1 MFASVS
7 RCVAS
12 FGAGRCPCPRRRISS
27 RFRADF
33 RGFLR
38 LCGGQEQGSRR
49 SPAKRVRWEEETQR
63 NERVFAAFG
72 RNEGYGACADE
83 KQDKNFKTG
92 ARAPVFLRDRL
103 SGMVQIRTVGGSV
116 PPLQY
121 PSPHSILQSRL
132 KCGIIAHGKD
142 VRIILLKKIYCRMF
156 QACFGL
162 GARVL
167 PWRRPECITGAGS
180 LQRLPELL
188 ADAGCKKPMIVASRR
203 QCAAPEFTAMAEKL
217 PAWSGFHGV
226 TANPKIETVE
236 QIVAQFRAEGCDSM
250 VAIGGGSPMD
260 AAKAAAAR
268 LARPN
273 RSVGQLKGLLKVRR
287 KIVPFAAVPTTAG
300 TGSETTIAAMVT
312 DETHHKYAANDLC
325 LIPRWA
331 ILDPTLMVSLPA
343 GVTAETGL
351 DALTHA
357 VEAYIGRFY
366 NTRETRSLARQAVA
380 AIFQYLPTA
389 CADGAEAEANP
400 VYPVPVIFSKE
411 DFIRVARWVMP

>member
-103 SGMVQIRTVGGSV
+103 SGTVQIRTVGGSV

-142 VRIILLKKIYCRMF
+142 VRIMLLKKNILSDVS
-156 QACFGL
+156 GL
-162 GARVL
+162 LRSGGPGTA
-167 PWRRPECITGAGS
+167 WRRPECITGTGS
-180 LQRLPELL
+180 LQ
-188 ADAGCKKPMIVASRR
+188 ASGGAGG
-203 QCAAPEFTAMAEKL
+203 CAGSVPHRE
-217 PAWSGFHGV
+217 PDG
-226 TANPKIETVE
+226 
-236 QIVAQFRAEGCDSM
+236 EGPG
-250 VAIGGGSPMD
+250 I
-260 AAKAAAAR
+260 
-268 LARPN
+268 
-273 RSVGQLKGLLKVRR
+273 
-287 KIVPFAAVPTTAG
+287 
-300 TGSETTIAAMVT
+300 
-312 DETHHKYAANDLC
+312 Y
-325 LIPRWA
+325 
-331 ILDPTLMVSLPA
+331 
-343 GVTAETGL
+343 
-351 DALTHA
+351 
-357 VEAYIGRFY
+357 
-366 NTRETRSLARQAVA
+366 
-380 AIFQYLPTA
+380 
-389 CADGAEAEANP
+389 
-400 VYPVPVIFSKE
+400 
-411 DFIRVARWVMP
+411 

>member
-103 SGMVQIRTVGGSV
+103 SGTVQIRTVGGSV

-132 KCGIIAHGKD
+132 KCGITAHGKD
-142 VRIILLKKIYCRMF
+142 VRIMLLKKYTVG
-156 QACFGL
+156 CF
-162 GARVL
+162 
-167 PWRRPECITGAGS
+167 RPASVWGPGCCPGAGRNAS
-180 LQRLPELL
+180 PEP
-188 ADAGCKKPMIVASRR
+188 DG
-203 QCAAPEFTAMAEKL
+203 
-217 PAWSGFHGV
+217 
-226 TANPKIETVE
+226 
-236 QIVAQFRAEGCDSM
+236 EGPD
-250 VAIGGGSPMD
+250 I
-260 AAKAAAAR
+260 
-268 LARPN
+268 
-273 RSVGQLKGLLKVRR
+273 
-287 KIVPFAAVPTTAG
+287 
-300 TGSETTIAAMVT
+300 
-312 DETHHKYAANDLC
+312 Y
-325 LIPRWA
+325 
-331 ILDPTLMVSLPA
+331 
-343 GVTAETGL
+343 
-351 DALTHA
+351 
-357 VEAYIGRFY
+357 
-366 NTRETRSLARQAVA
+366 
-380 AIFQYLPTA
+380 
-389 CADGAEAEANP
+389 
-400 VYPVPVIFSKE
+400 
-411 DFIRVARWVMP
+411 

>member
-1 MFASVS
+1 MFASAS

-49 SPAKRVRWEEETQR
+49 SPAKRVRLEEETQR

-103 SGMVQIRTVGGSV
+103 SGTVQIRTVGGSV

-132 KCGIIAHGKD
+132 KCGITAHGKD
-142 VRIILLKKIYCRMF
+142 VRIMLLKKIYCRMF

-180 LQRLPELL
+180 LQ
-188 ADAGCKKPMIVASRR
+188 ASGGAGGYAGSVPHRE
-203 QCAAPEFTAMAEKL
+203 PY
-217 PAWSGFHGV
+217 G
-226 TANPKIETVE
+226 
-236 QIVAQFRAEGCDSM
+236 EGPG
-250 VAIGGGSPMD
+250 I
-260 AAKAAAAR
+260 
-268 LARPN
+268 
-273 RSVGQLKGLLKVRR
+273 
-287 KIVPFAAVPTTAG
+287 
-300 TGSETTIAAMVT
+300 
-312 DETHHKYAANDLC
+312 Y
-325 LIPRWA
+325 
-331 ILDPTLMVSLPA
+331 
-343 GVTAETGL
+343 
-351 DALTHA
+351 
-357 VEAYIGRFY
+357 
-366 NTRETRSLARQAVA
+366 
-380 AIFQYLPTA
+380 
-389 CADGAEAEANP
+389 
-400 VYPVPVIFSKE
+400 
-411 DFIRVARWVMP
+411 

>member
-1 MFASVS
+1 MKSWGNAINGSLPKWNAAGCSDNWRHRPRNPHVRLCEPLSGLLRGGAVS
-7 RCVAS
+7 L
-12 FGAGRCPCPRRRISS
+12 PQRRISS

-103 SGMVQIRTVGGSV
+103 SGTVQIRTVGGSI

-180 LQRLPELL
+180 LQ
-188 ADAGCKKPMIVASRR
+188 ASGGAGG
-203 QCAAPEFTAMAEKL
+203 CA
-217 PAWSGFHGV
+217 
-226 TANPKIETVE
+226 
-236 QIVAQFRAEGCDSM
+236 
-250 VAIGGGSPMD
+250 GS
-260 AAKAAAAR
+260 
-268 LARPN
+268 
-273 RSVGQLKGLLKVRR
+273 
-287 KIVPFAAVPTTAG
+287 VPHREPDGEVPD
-300 TGSETTIAAMVT
+300 I
-312 DETHHKYAANDLC
+312 Y
-325 LIPRWA
+325 
-331 ILDPTLMVSLPA
+331 
-343 GVTAETGL
+343 
-351 DALTHA
+351 
-357 VEAYIGRFY
+357 
-366 NTRETRSLARQAVA
+366 
-380 AIFQYLPTA
+380 
-389 CADGAEAEANP
+389 
-400 VYPVPVIFSKE
+400 
-411 DFIRVARWVMP
+411 

>member
-38 LCGGQEQGSRR
+38 LCGGQEQGARR
-49 SPAKRVRWEEETQR
+49 SPAKRVRREEETQR

-92 ARAPVFLRDRL
+92 ARAPVFLLEGSPLRHGANPD
-103 SGMVQIRTVGGSV
+103 GGWERS

-132 KCGIIAHGKD
+132 KCGIIAHGKN

-162 GARVL
+162 WARVL

-180 LQRLPELL
+180 LQ
-188 ADAGCKKPMIVASRR
+188 ASGGAGG
-203 QCAAPEFTAMAEKL
+203 CAGSVPGRE
-217 PAWSGFHGV
+217 PGG
-226 TANPKIETVE
+226 
-236 QIVAQFRAEGCDSM
+236 EGPG
-250 VAIGGGSPMD
+250 I
-260 AAKAAAAR
+260 
-268 LARPN
+268 
-273 RSVGQLKGLLKVRR
+273 
-287 KIVPFAAVPTTAG
+287 
-300 TGSETTIAAMVT
+300 
-312 DETHHKYAANDLC
+312 Y
-325 LIPRWA
+325 
-331 ILDPTLMVSLPA
+331 
-343 GVTAETGL
+343 
-351 DALTHA
+351 
-357 VEAYIGRFY
+357 
-366 NTRETRSLARQAVA
+366 
-380 AIFQYLPTA
+380 
-389 CADGAEAEANP
+389 
-400 VYPVPVIFSKE
+400 
-411 DFIRVARWVMP
+411 

>member
-1 MFASVS
+1 MFASAS

-103 SGMVQIRTVGGSV
+103 SGTVQIRTVGGSV

-142 VRIILLKKIYCRMF
+142 VRIMLLKKNILSDVS
-156 QACFGL
+156 GL
-162 GARVL
+162 LRSGGPGTA
-167 PWRRPECITGAGS
+167 WRRPECITGTGS
-180 LQRLPELL
+180 LQASGGAGGCAGSVPHREPE
-188 ADAGCKKPMIVASRR
+188 G
-203 QCAAPEFTAMAEKL
+203 
-217 PAWSGFHGV
+217 
-226 TANPKIETVE
+226 
-236 QIVAQFRAEGCDSM
+236 EGPG
-250 VAIGGGSPMD
+250 I
-260 AAKAAAAR
+260 
-268 LARPN
+268 
-273 RSVGQLKGLLKVRR
+273 
-287 KIVPFAAVPTTAG
+287 
-300 TGSETTIAAMVT
+300 
-312 DETHHKYAANDLC
+312 Y
-325 LIPRWA
+325 
-331 ILDPTLMVSLPA
+331 
-343 GVTAETGL
+343 
-351 DALTHA
+351 
-357 VEAYIGRFY
+357 
-366 NTRETRSLARQAVA
+366 
-380 AIFQYLPTA
+380 
-389 CADGAEAEANP
+389 
-400 VYPVPVIFSKE
+400 
-411 DFIRVARWVMP
+411 

>member
-103 SGMVQIRTVGGSV
+103 SGTVQIRTVGGSV

-142 VRIILLKKIYCRMF
+142 VRIMLLKKNILSDVSGLLRSGGPGAALA
-156 QACFGL
+156 QAGMHH
-162 GARVL
+162 R
-167 PWRRPECITGAGS
+167 
-180 LQRLPELL
+180 
-188 ADAGCKKPMIVASRR
+188 SR
-203 QCAAPEFTAMAEKL
+203 QP
-217 PAWSGFHGV
+217 
-226 TANPKIETVE
+226 
-236 QIVAQFRAEGCDSM
+236 
-250 VAIGGGSPMD
+250 
-260 AAKAAAAR
+260 AKAAGSGGCAG
-268 LARPN
+268 
-273 RSVGQLKGLLKVRR
+273 SV
-287 KIVPFAAVPTTAG
+287 P
-300 TGSETTIAAMVT
+300 
-312 DETHHKYAANDLC
+312 H
-325 LIPRWA
+325 
-331 ILDPTLMVSLPA
+331 
-343 GVTAETGL
+343 
-351 DALTHA
+351 
-357 VEAYIGRFY
+357 
-366 NTRETRSLARQAVA
+366 RE
-380 AIFQYLPTA
+380 P
-389 CADGAEAEANP
+389 DGEGP
-400 VYPVPVIFSKE
+400 GIY
-411 DFIRVARWVMP
+411 

>member
-49 SPAKRVRWEEETQR
+49 SPAKRVRREEETQR

-103 SGMVQIRTVGGSV
+103 SGTVQIRTVGGSV

-142 VRIILLKKIYCRMF
+142 VRIMLLKKIYCRMF

-162 GARVL
+162 GPGYCPGAGRNASPEPAACKGCRSWRMCWVCA
-167 PWRRPECITGAGS
+167 PQGAGRRRPGH
-180 LQRLPELL
+180 LL
-188 ADAGCKKPMIVASRR
+188 
-203 QCAAPEFTAMAEKL
+203 T
-217 PAWSGFHGV
+217 
-226 TANPKIETVE
+226 
-236 QIVAQFRAEGCDSM
+236 
-250 VAIGGGSPMD
+250 
-260 AAKAAAAR
+260 
-268 LARPN
+268 
-273 RSVGQLKGLLKVRR
+273 
-287 KIVPFAAVPTTAG
+287 PFSA
-300 TGSETTIAAMVT
+300 
-312 DETHHKYAANDLC
+312 
-325 LIPRWA
+325 
-331 ILDPTLMVSLPA
+331 
-343 GVTAETGL
+343 
-351 DALTHA
+351 
-357 VEAYIGRFY
+357 
-366 NTRETRSLARQAVA
+366 
-380 AIFQYLPTA
+380 
-389 CADGAEAEANP
+389 
-400 VYPVPVIFSKE
+400 
-411 DFIRVARWVMP
+411 